1 MTEAIQDALLDIA
14 TRPDVTPFRAKL
26 LLKDAG
32 MPNAATR
39 RVPGAGRCAVLPARF
54 RRVDSAR
61 GRAVN

>member
-39 RVPGAGRCAVLPARF
+39 LVSGPGDELFF
-54 RRVDSAR
+54 RLDSGAWTPLED
-61 GRAVN
+61 AL